1 MGLCYD
7 SAMSYFVLLFVLLQG
22 GQAAPAPGI
31 PALPGVY
38 YRQNDTNWVSIP
50 RALLSNTKAKGLGL
64 FVETGGYTNLGTDI
78 VCPGSRASTRI
89 LAPRPTFYVRES
101 GRPKDAMLIRLT
113 QKKKSRTF
121 HTSSNDVSVENKEG
135 FRKANIRKTIVTEYP
150 GGIVSVTPEGDLKP
164 GEYLLVLGAEDTSF
178 DFGIDPK
185 R

>member
-1 MGLCYD
+1 
-7 SAMSYFVLLFVLLQG
+7 MSYFILLFLTLQG
-22 GQAAPAPGI
+22 GLAAPAPPGI
-31 PALPGVY
+31 PASAGVY
-38 YRQNDTNWVSIP
+38 YRQNDNNWIGIPHAPVSS
-50 RALLSNTKAKGLGL
+50 AKAKGLGL

-78 VCPGSRASTRI
+78 VCPGAKASTRI

-121 HTSSNDVSVENKEG
+121 HTSSADATVENKEG

-150 GGIVSVTPEGDLKP
+150 DKIASITPEEDLKP
-164 GEYLLVLGAEDTSF
+164 GEYLLVLGAEDISF